1 MINLKTTGEGIP
13 FVFQH
18 GLGANVGQVEQLV
31 SGIKGIKWVYMD
43 MPGHGNS
50 ALAKEAV
57 PSFDFYVD
65 QLVEALNAKGIE
77 KAHFGGISMG
87 AGISINMALRYPEK
101 VKSLFLVRP
110 AWIDEGNPAHLRILS
125 EAAELMSFSDGIEK
139 FQQEV
144 SFQAINKEIPNA
156 GQSLLTIFNPEQ
168 QKELPIVLKAMVN
181 DKPYAEL
188 TALQKLALPST
199 VIGNDDDPLHP
210 YDIAETT
217 HQNIPGSV
225 LNKVTSRYV
234 DGTLHQKEITE
245 HIKKHLLH
253 I

>member
-1 MINLKTTGEGIP
+1 MTNLKVSGKGIP

-18 GLGANVGQVEQLV
+18 GLGANLVQVEQLL
-31 SGIKGIKWVYMD
+31 SGIEGIQLINMD

-50 ALAKEAV
+50 ALIKGEV

-65 QLVEALNAKGIE
+65 QLVEVLNAKGIE

-101 VKSLFLVRP
+101 VLSLVLVRP
-110 AWIDEGNPAHLRILS
+110 AWIDEGNPVHLRILS

-139 FQQEV
+139 FKGEA
-144 SFQAINKEIPNA
+144 SFQAINTELPNA

-168 QKELPIVLKAMVN
+168 QKELPNVLKAMVN
-181 DKPYAEL
+181 DKPYAQL
-188 TALQKLALPST
+188 TALQKLALPCT

-225 LNKVTSRYV
+225 LHKVTSRYV